1 MVDKGFQ
8 EHYDQVTR
16 VTCRAVRT
24 IPPDKL
30 DMKPTPEMMSVKDLA
45 AHMFLSEKVM
55 MKGARTGEILQEDFA
70 EAGRLVGAMKTPEE
84 IAAYGEKV
92 HAETNAWIAG
102 ATDADYA
109 KPVKAFWGMTMTP
122 EVCVMSSYEHTVH
135 HRGQLY
141 VYLRLMGLVP
151 PDQYSQE

>member
-1 MVDKGFQ
+1 MIEKDFI
-8 EHYDQVTR
+8 EHFDQVTR
-16 VTCRAVRT
+16 VACRAVRM

-30 DMKPTPEMMSVKDLA
+30 DMKPTPEMMSARDLA

-55 MKGARTGEILQEDFA
+55 MNGARTGEIAEGDFQH
-70 EAGRLVGAMKTPEE
+70 AGRETAAMTTADE

-92 HAETNAWIAG
+92 HADTNAWMAS
-102 ATDADYA
+102 AAEADYA
-109 KPVKAFWGMTMTP
+109 KPVKAFWGETMTP
-122 EVCVMSSYEHTVH
+122 EICVMGSYEHLVH

>member
-1 MVDKGFQ
+1 MIDKDFM
-8 EHYDQVTR
+8 EHFDQVTR
-16 VTCRAVRT
+16 VSCRAVRM

-30 DMKPTPEMMSVKDLA
+30 DMKPTPEMMSAKDLA
-45 AHMFLSEKVM
+45 GHMFVSEQVM

-70 EAGRLVGAMKTPEE
+70 EAGRLVGSMKTPEE

-92 HAETNAWIAG
+92 HAETNAWFKG
-102 ATDADYA
+102 AAEADYT
-109 KPVKAFWGMTMTP
+109 KPVRAFWGMTMTP
-122 EVCVMSSYEHTVH
+122 EMCVTSSYEHMVH

-141 VYLRLMGLVP
+141 VYLRLIGLVP